1 MKYYV
6 YPATVTRIIDGD
18 SIEVNLDLGHHLY
31 KKDADIRL
39 LGINTPEVRGEEKEL
54 GKLAKARVEELIPVG
69 TKVVIHSAELDS
81 FGRML
86 ADVWIKDQY
95 DKSISQK
102 LIDEGYAIAWDGSG
116 DRPKF
121 DLTVKYPICF
131 KYES

>member
-54 GKLAKARVEELIPVG
+54 GNVAKAKLEELIPVG
-69 TKVVIHSAELDS
+69 TAVVVYSAKLDS

-95 DKSISQK
+95 GRTVSQI
-102 LIDEGYAIAWDGSG
+102 LVDQGYAIAWDGSG
-116 DRPKF
+116 SRPKF
-121 DLTVKYPICF
+121 DLEAAYPL
-131 KYES
+131 EN